1 MLDTFRGETETC
13 RLMIRN
19 VDGLSE
25 AWLNDTSL
33 TPSFVDFDNKI
44 LTIGKKKFIK
54 DIELIE
60 GFIVLFIYCL

>member
-1 MLDTFRGETETC
+1 
-13 RLMIRN
+13 MIRN

-54 DIELIE
+54 DIELME